1 MSATRQLVTE
11 YLELKRQVK
20 AGADKVSSTSDV
32 YGEQNRRKGS
42 KKKAAAMK
50 AYDALFAHYLTL
62 GVSDTFVS
70 WFEKQVKE

>member
-42 KKKAAAMK
+42 KKK
-50 AYDALFAHYLTL
+50 
-62 GVSDTFVS
+62 
-70 WFEKQVKE
+70 QRQ